1 MSNNR
6 IRFSTASVLAD
17 VNGVTTLVKSA
28 AASECY
34 EYCLRHNWVTEAGVS
49 LRIIDAC
56 SAPHC

>member
-1 MSNNR
+1 MANNR

-17 VNGVTTLVKSA
+17 VNGVPALVKSA

-34 EYCLRHNWVTEAGVS
+34 KYCLKHNWVTETGAS
-49 LRIIDAC
+49 LRIISAC

>member
-17 VNGVTTLVKSA
+17 IDGVPTLVKSA
-28 AASECY
+28 AALKCY
-34 EYCLRHNWVTEAGVS
+34 EYCLKHNWVTETGAS